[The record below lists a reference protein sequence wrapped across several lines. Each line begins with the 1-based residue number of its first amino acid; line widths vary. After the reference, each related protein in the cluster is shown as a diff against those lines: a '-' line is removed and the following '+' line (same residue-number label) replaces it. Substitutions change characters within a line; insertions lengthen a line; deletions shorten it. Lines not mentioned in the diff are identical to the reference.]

1 MANWKELF
9 RPIEENSYIRFVT
22 LEEQAGYMTYKR
34 TAMFMFLKACEDVL
48 GAGAVDDIAINY
60 SIGNSTFCEFLVKDI
75 QVTTQLALRIQNQ
88 MEQLRDQDLPI
99 TKYSVDTSK
108 ARKYFESIGLREKQR
123 LFRFRRGSKTNM
135 YCLDGYENYFY
146 GYMARF
152 YRLYCEFSRVSLSGR
167 SCFADSET
175 ASDRK
180 NR

>member
-1 MANWKELF
+1 MVRAVVHQKTYMVEEGTTLGELAGKIQKPDGPVILLAYANGKLKELF

-88 MEQLRDQDLPI
+88 MEQSWDQ
-99 TKYSVDTSK
+99 
-108 ARKYFESIGLREKQR
+108 
-123 LFRFRRGSKTNM
+123 GSS
-135 YCLDGYENYFY
+135 YYEIFCGYIKGQKIF
-146 GYMARF
+146 
-152 YRLYCEFSRVSLSGR
+152 
-167 SCFADSET
+167 
-175 ASDRK
+175 
-180 NR
+180 